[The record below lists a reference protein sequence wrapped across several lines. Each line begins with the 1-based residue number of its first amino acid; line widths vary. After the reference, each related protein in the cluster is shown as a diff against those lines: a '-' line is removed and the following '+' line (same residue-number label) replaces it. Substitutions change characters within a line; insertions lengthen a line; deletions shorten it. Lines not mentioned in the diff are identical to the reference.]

1 MTGSTAT
8 CPAMPQGDIRA
19 KKFDIVQTG
28 HGRGQHIIA
37 SVKKESRF
45 ANKTALLM

>member
-1 MTGSTAT
+1 
-8 CPAMPQGDIRA
+8 MPQGDIRA